1 MTPSVPAAVFASG
14 SGTNLQALLDHET
27 PNGPYRIVV
36 VISDREGARA
46 LRRAKAAGRMA
57 RTIEVRGRPPE
68 EVATE
73 TLALLESLDV
83 RAIFLAGYLRL
94 IPSAV
99 VSAFRRRILNIHPA
113 LLPAFGGEGMFGK
126 RVHEAVLASGTEVSG
141 ATVHYV
147 DEEYDTGTIVGQ
159 WSVQVFPG
167 DDVRAL
173 AARILSVEHR
183 LYPAVADHVCEAWAE
198 GRDPGPFPLSPA
210 ESGSK
215 STSRRDEP
223 DMKRR
228 ALLSVSDKSGIE
240 DFAKSLVEGGWEIL
254 STGGTARAIREAGV
268 EVTDVAQV
276 TGHPEMMDGRVKTLH
291 PAIHAGLL
299 ARRAKSEDMAALSKH
314 GYAPIDLVAVNLY
327 PFRETVAHG
336 DVPVGE
342 AMEKVDIG
350 GPAMIR
356 GAAKSHVDVWVVVD
370 PADYGRV
377 LEKITPG
384 GGDGSSEAHLRREL
398 AAKVFGHVGE
408 YDRAIARY
416 LEVQN
421 APGASE
427 KEESTAEGQ
436 DSGFEREDTATLS
449 LDLELV
455 QELRYGENPGQ
466 KAAFYRRPGRKDG
479 LAGLEQCHGKDLSYN
494 NLLDL
499 DGALLSLSPFAYSPK
514 AAVCIV
520 KHTTPCGLAIGDSVE
535 AAYERALATDGMS
548 AFGSVISVNRRIDEA
563 AAEAMSSLF
572 IECVVAPGVDEPA
585 LEILTRKKNV
595 RLLVYGGIDEPVAGE
610 PEGGSWADASD
621 EVRRSA
627 RFLAEH
633 GRRPD
638 ARVVRSVY
646 GGMLVQDPPTPPFYG
661 LDGGGWSVVTSR
673 APNEREWDDLRF
685 AWAAV
690 FGVKS
695 NAILF
700 ARDGSTLGIG
710 AGQMSRVDASR
721 IAVQKAADA
730 GLELKGAV
738 LASDAFFPFR
748 DGVDAAAE
756 AGVRAI
762 VQPGGSMRDV
772 AVIEA
777 ANEHGMAMLFTGQR
791 LFRH

>member
-1 MTPSVPAAVFASG
+1 
-14 SGTNLQALLDHET
+14 
-27 PNGPYRIVV
+27 
-36 VISDREGARA
+36 
-46 LRRAKAAGRMA
+46 
-57 RTIEVRGRPPE
+57 
-68 EVATE
+68 
-73 TLALLESLDV
+73 
-83 RAIFLAGYLRL
+83 
-94 IPSAV
+94 
-99 VSAFRRRILNIHPA
+99 
-113 LLPAFGGEGMFGK
+113 
-126 RVHEAVLASGTEVSG
+126 
-141 ATVHYV
+141 
-147 DEEYDTGTIVGQ
+147 
-159 WSVQVFPG
+159 
-167 DDVRAL
+167 
-173 AARILSVEHR
+173 
-183 LYPAVADHVCEAWAE
+183 
-198 GRDPGPFPLSPA
+198 
-210 ESGSK
+210 
-215 STSRRDEP
+215 
-223 DMKRR
+223 MKRR

-240 DFAKSLVEGGWEIL
+240 DFANSLVEAGWEIL

-276 TGHPEMMDGRVKTLH
+276 TGHPEMLDGRVKTLH

-299 ARRAKSEDMAALSKH
+299 ARRALSEDMAALSEH

-327 PFRETVAHG
+327 PFRETVARG

-350 GPAMIR
+350 GPTMIR
-356 GAAKSHVDVWVVVD
+356 AAAKSHVDVWVVVD
-370 PADYGRV
+370 SADYGRV
-377 LEKITPG
+377 SEEITPG
-384 GGDGSSEAHLRREL
+384 SDDGSSEAHLRREL
-398 AAKVFGHVGE
+398 AAKAFGHVSE
-408 YDRAIARY
+408 YDRTIATY
-416 LEVQN
+416 LEEQN
-421 APGASE
+421 ARGASRE
-427 KEESTAEGQ
+427 EESTAEGQ
-436 DSGFEREDTATLS
+436 DSGSEREDTERPAATLS

-455 QELRYGENPGQ
+455 QGLRYGENPGQ
-466 KAAFYRRPGRKDG
+466 NAAFYRWSGCEDG
-479 LAGLEQCHGKDLSYN
+479 LAGLEQLHGKDLSYN

-499 DGALLSLSPFAYSPK
+499 DGALLSLSPFAYSLK
-514 AAVCIV
+514 AALCIV

-535 AAYERALATDGMS
+535 AAYERALATDGKS

-572 IECVVAPGVDEPA
+572 IECVVAPGFDEPA
-585 LEILTRKKNV
+585 LEILIRKKNV

-638 ARVVRSVY
+638 ARVVRGVY
-646 GGMLVQDPPTPPFYG
+646 GGMLVQDPPPPPFYG
-661 LDGGGWSVVTSR
+661 LDGGKWGVATSR
-673 APNEREWDDLRF
+673 APNEKEWDDLRF

-762 VQPGGSMRDV
+762 VQPGGSVRDV
-772 AVIEA
+772 EVIAA
-777 ANEHGMAMLFTGQR
+777 ANEHGMAMVLTGQR